1 MNKDKIE
8 ILNKEIDNRLFE
20 YSDIKFKE
28 FHSKLCNNTKYEI
41 IGVRIPVL
49 RKYAKELYE
58 KYSID
63 DLEYINE
70 DYYEKIMIKGLLI
83 GLQRK
88 NNIDDVIKQIEKF
101 VPKID
106 NWAICDTFCSSLK
119 ITLKHKKEMRK
130 ITNNYLKSQNEFE
143 IRFAIVMLLD
153 YYICEENLNDIFDI
167 CNNIKHE
174 GYYVKMA
181 IAWLISIICIK
192 YYDKCYRFLKTCNL
206 DDFTYNK
213 AIQKSIE
220 SYRID
225 KIHKEELKKIK
236 RK

>member
-1 MNKDKIE
+1 MNKNKIE
-8 ILNKEIDNRLFE
+8 IINKEIDDRLSE

-28 FHSKLCNNTKYEI
+28 FHSKLCNNTKYKI
-41 IGVRIPVL
+41 IGVRIPIL

-58 KYSID
+58 KYSLD
-63 DLEYINE
+63 ELEFINE

-83 GLQRK
+83 GLQKKR
-88 NNIDDVIKQIEKF
+88 NIDDVIKQIKEF

-119 ITLKHKKEMRK
+119 ITLKYKKEMK
-130 ITNNYLKSQNEFE
+130 ELINNYLKSKNEFE

-153 YYICEENLNDIFDI
+153 YYISEENLNDIFDA
-167 CNNIKHE
+167 CNRIKHD

-181 IAWLISIICIK
+181 IAWLVSIVCIK
-192 YYDKCYRFLKTCNL
+192 YYDECYEYLKTCNL

-225 KIHKEELKKIK
+225 KIHKEELKKLK